1 MTPMT
6 TPEGRRAWALSLMA
20 GAAITM
26 TLYAATALYLVRADV
41 TAVLTL
47 GMSAHAIIFV
57 VVTGFA
63 ALLVKRT
70 LRASVLGSSFE
81 SSDQGD
87 AIHNSDSLTISR
99 EPGQ

>member
-26 TLYAATALYLVRADV
+26 TLYAAVAMYLVRADV

-47 GMSAHAIIFV
+47 GMSAHAIIFI

-81 SSDQGD
+81 ATDSD
-87 AIHNSDSLTISR
+87 AIHDGDSVMVSK
-99 EPGQ
+99 EPEQ